1 LTITDRRQEEEMLE
15 VEQWAEI
22 RRLHKVEKLS
32 ARAIARRLGL
42 ARNTVNA
49 ALHDKEP
56 PEYRR
61 APRPSCLD
69 PFHDR
74 IAELL
79 ADFPELSAV
88 RISEI
93 IEPEGYSGGL
103 STLRTYLRTVRPKP
117 VQAFQR
123 TEYRPGEIGQLD
135 WASMPDRI
143 PSPTGEPRPV
153 WALILTLG
161 YSRLLDIVF
170 SFGTKLP
177 DFLRAHAQLLAFIGG
192 VPHTL
197 VYDNMGSVVVSHHGK
212 EVIFNPEF
220 LVFAERYG
228 FKPHACTPRE
238 PHEKGLV
245 ERPVGYIK
253 GNFWAARHFTSLEDL
268 QAQADTWRDEK
279 ANVRDHSTLHERP
292 VDRFER
298 EKSALLPL
306 PSDLWIPPDVRF
318 AKVTSQGLIHV
329 DGNQY
334 SVPALLARQ
343 QVSVHLSATSV
354 VIYHQQQIVAT
365 HHRCW
370 GRHRLFE
377 QPDHLARPWSVQG
390 ASAPDHC
397 SGGLQLPAK
406 ACVRVAVPDLSRYDL
421 LSQEAS
427 DER

>member
-1 LTITDRRQEEEMLE
+1 MLE

-42 ARNTVNA
+42 ARNTVSA
-49 ALHDKEP
+49 ALRDDKAP
-56 PEYRR
+56 QYRR
-61 APRPSCLD
+61 APSPSCLD
-69 PFHDR
+69 PFKNH
-74 IAELL
+74 IAEIL
-79 ADFPELSAV
+79 DDYPELSAV
-88 RISEI
+88 RINEI
-93 IEPEGYSGGL
+93 IEPDGYPGGL
-103 STLRTYLRTVRPKP
+103 TILREYLRSVRPKP
-117 VQAFQR
+117 VQVFQR

-135 WASMPDRI
+135 WGVMPDPI
-143 PSPTGEPRPV
+143 PSPTSEPRPV
-153 WALILTLG
+153 WALVLTLG
-161 YSRLLDIVF
+161 YSRLLDLVF

-177 DFLRAHAQLLAFIGG
+177 DFLRAHAQLLAFMGG

-197 VYDNMGSVVVSHHGK
+197 VYDNMSSVVTSHQGK

-228 FKPHACTPRE
+228 FKPHACTPGQ

-245 ERPVGYIK
+245 ERPMAYIK
-253 GNFWAARHFTSLEDL
+253 GNFWAARHFTGLDDL
-268 QAQADTWRDEK
+268 QAQANTWRDEK
-279 ANVRDHSTLHERP
+279 ANLRNHSTLQERP

-306 PSDLWIPPDVRF
+306 PSDQWIPPDIRF

-354 VIYHQQQIVAT
+354 VIYHQQQIIAT
-365 HHRCW
+365 HQRCW
-370 GRHRLFE
+370 GRHRLF
-377 QPDHLARPWSVQG
+377 QHPDHLARPWSVQAAAPVPM
-390 ASAPDHC
+390 AS
-397 SGGLQLPAK
+397 GLELPAK

-421 LSQEAS
+421 LAQEAS